1 MILILGT
8 VMVLA
13 ASGLLFGVALRTQP
27 ALPIDR
33 RRPMSGVDHSSVTK
47 LADRATAAVEGF
59 LQKHPLRLFNRQTLE
74 LAGFSSSQARF
85 LTLVL
90 SLACGALALGTLLVN
105 LVVGVLFFLVVPL
118 GARLVI
124 ARATAG
130 RRKQFDDQ
138 LSDTL
143 QLLTGSLRAGHS
155 ILRAIDAAAVESSS
169 PTSEEMHRVVSET
182 SLGKDLLQS
191 LNDTAARMHNED
203 FIWISQAIQI
213 NREVGG
219 NLAEVLDQVNE
230 TIRERSEIKGQIKA
244 LAAEGKF
251 SAYILVAMPF
261 GIIALLMVISPGYMT
276 PMFTT
281 FIGWVM
287 MGFSAVLI
295 VIGSLWM
302 RKIIDLKF

>member
-1 MILILGT
+1 MVLLIGT
-8 VMVLA
+8 VLLLVA
-13 ASGLLFGVALRTQP
+13 AVLLFGVALRTQP
-27 ALPIDR
+27 VLPLDR
-33 RRPMSGVDHSSVTK
+33 RRPLIGADNSSVTK
-47 LADRATAAVEGF
+47 LADRATAAVDRF
-59 LQKHPLRLFNRQTLE
+59 LVNHPLRLFNRETLE
-74 LAGFSSSQARF
+74 LAGFAVSQARF

-90 SLACGALALGTLLVN
+90 SLSLGALAVGTLVVN
-105 LVVGVLFFLVVPL
+105 LALGAFFLLLVPV
-118 GARLVI
+118 GAHLVI

-130 RRKQFDDQ
+130 RRKKFDNQ
-138 LSDTL
+138 LPDTL

-155 ILRAIDAAAVESSS
+155 ILRAIDAAAMESAS
-169 PTSEEMHRVVSET
+169 PTSDEMHRVVSET

-203 FIWISQAIQI
+203 FVWISQAIQI

-261 GIIALLMVISPGYMT
+261 GIIAMLMVISPGYMT

-281 FIGWVM
+281 FLGWVM
-287 MGFSAVLI
+287 MSFSAVLI